1 MIAALAEA
9 ALRSF
14 ALGGVVWIGL
24 ILFRVRNPHVHM
36 TAWVVVLLASL
47 AMPFVMHWP
56 TLTIDRLPLSM
67 PVPDESWPADFAM
80 PEHPQPSLPIA
91 PSAAIAPMMK
101 RGVSIDWWMIATTV
115 YACVASLLL
124 LRLAIGLCLTWRLA
138 RAAKPVTSREMID
151 ADVRVSRDVG
161 GPVTFGSTILVP
173 PQFFGW
179 DAKKRLAVLAH
190 EGAHVANHD
199 FYVLLLA
206 SLNRAVFWFSPFS
219 WWQLARLAE
228 LAEIIGDARAIEMID
243 DRLSYAEILLDVAAS
258 VKPQPMELA
267 MARASTVRARVERI
281 IAAAAMPVAVGRR
294 KRLWIA
300 AAIVPA
306 VIVSAG
312 MIAYRTPDPVP
323 GGADLGDVPAQH
335 YRPFVNFYAVNFN
348 ATGPASVFAI
358 FREGDELYGQLTG
371 QRRLRLTV
379 ASDGTASY
387 AASFGEVTFPID
399 AERRSSELMLHM
411 NGRDVRAVR
420 VAEMPAPATDPV
432 SLDHY
437 VGWYKVAP
445 NRVLTVRRDGDRL
458 QVQETGQGRRPVL
471 AEGADAFSVHGD
483 HLLIFLRDDV
493 AGVSRVLVQNA
504 TSGARLAQRIDAAQA
519 QAIEADF
526 ARRLAEVPDRFREQV
541 PAAGSK
547 ETILAGIEDMRR
559 GTPNYDR
566 MSAPLAANIHRR
578 VDELR
583 ATFTALGA
591 VESIFF
597 RGVGPGGYDIYGAKF
612 ENGTAEF
619 RLLLEPDGKASD
631 VFFRPDGND
640 ELGGIVPCSEEASVR
655 GRAGTSP
662 IRIMLYNETD
672 DDINVFNLGA
682 DGERKAQSV
691 VRSDMTW
698 VTLTTVN
705 NPWVIAD
712 KSGKCMEILV
722 PGRQTRFHNVEA
734 SSLGARPGRAA
745 RRAVPIANGE
755 AMLRQYLKGIGKGQP
770 DYDHMTTEV
779 ANITRQQLP
788 FDQAI
793 LARLGALRAV
803 SFRGVTALDSDI
815 YLAQFANGS
824 AEWRIGVRNGTITKI
839 ALGPN
844 F

>member
-1 MIAALAEA
+1 MIATLAEA

-14 ALGGVVWIGL
+14 VLGGVVWFGL
-24 ILFRVRNPHVHM
+24 TLFRVRNPHIHM
-36 TAWVVVLLASL
+36 TAWIVVLFASL

-56 TLTIDRLPLSM
+56 TLTITRLPLPM
-67 PVPDESWPADFAM
+67 PAPDEFLPADISM
-80 PEHPQPSLPIA
+80 LESPQPVLPIA
-91 PSAAIAPMMK
+91 PGAAIAPA
-101 RGVSIDWWMIATTV
+101 RSGLSINWWLLASIV
-115 YACVASLLL
+115 YAGGAGLLL

-138 RAAKPVTSREMID
+138 RAAKPMKSLKMID

-173 PQFFGW
+173 PQFAGW

-190 EGAHVANHD
+190 EGAHVANRD

-228 LAEIIGDARAIEMID
+228 LAEIISDAQAIEVIE
-243 DRLSYAEILLDVAAS
+243 DRLSYAEILLDFAS
-258 VKPQPMELA
+258 TVRPRPVELA

-281 IAAAAMPVAVGRR
+281 IAAAAMPVAVGWR
-294 KRLWIA
+294 KRLSIA
-300 AAIVPA
+300 AAIAPV

-312 MIAYRTPDPVP
+312 MIAYRAPDLAPVAAETGEIP
-323 GGADLGDVPAQH
+323 TQH
-335 YRPFVNFYAVNFN
+335 YRPFVNFYAM
-348 ATGPASVFAI
+348 GPASVFAI
-358 FREGDELYGQLTG
+358 FREGDELYGQITG

-379 ASDGTASY
+379 GSDGMAAY
-387 AASFGEVTFPID
+387 AASSGEITFPIE
-399 AERRSSELMLHM
+399 AERRSSELMLRM

-420 VAEMPAPATDPV
+420 VAEMPTPASDSA
-432 SLDHY
+432 SLDQY
-437 VGWYKVAP
+437 VGWYRLAP

-458 QVQETGQGRRPVL
+458 WLQETGQGATAVL
-471 AEGADAFSVHGD
+471 AEGTDAFSFGGD
-483 HLLIFLRDDV
+483 RLLIFLRDEQ
-493 AGVSRVLVQNA
+493 AKVSRVLVQSA
-504 TSGARLAQRIDAAQA
+504 VFGARLAARVDAGVAQA
-519 QAIEADF
+519 VEADF

-541 PAAGSK
+541 PVAGGK
-547 ETILAGIEDMRR
+547 EMILRGIEDLRR

-566 MSAPLAANIHRR
+566 MSAPLAAKIHRQLN
-578 VDELR
+578 EMR
-583 ATFTALGA
+583 ATFAALGE

-619 RLLLEPDGKASD
+619 RLMLEPDGKAGD
-631 VFFRPDGND
+631 VIFRADGND
-640 ELGGIVPCSEEASVR
+640 ELGGILPCSEEASAR

-662 IRIMLYNETD
+662 IRIMVYNEMG
-672 DDINVFNLGA
+672 DDIQVFNLDA
-682 DGERKAQSV
+682 DGNRKAQSV
-691 VRSDMTW
+691 VRPNASWAST
-698 VTLTTVN
+698 TTVN
-705 NPWVIAD
+705 SPWVIAD
-712 KSGKCMEILV
+712 KSGRCLEVLM

-734 SSLGARPGRAA
+734 SNIGAKPGRAA

-755 AMLRQYLKGIGKGQP
+755 EMLRRYIEGVGKGQP
-770 DYDHMTTEV
+770 DYDRMTAEV
-779 ANITRQQLP
+779 ADITRQQLP
-788 FDQAI
+788 IDQAI

-815 YLAQFANGS
+815 YVAQFANGS

>member
-1 MIAALAEA
+1 MIATLAEA

-14 ALGGVVWIGL
+14 VLGGVVWFGL
-24 ILFRVRNPHVHM
+24 NLFRVRNPHVQM

-56 TLTIDRLPLSM
+56 TLTITRMPLPVS
-67 PVPDESWPADFAM
+67 VPDDFLPADISMLEA
-80 PEHPQPSLPIA
+80 PQPALPIPLGAAVVA
-91 PSAAIAPMMK
+91 PAKAA
-101 RGVSIDWWMIATTV
+101 VSINWWLVATIV
-115 YACVASLLL
+115 YAGVAGALL

-138 RAAKPVTSREMID
+138 RAARPMSGPQLID
-151 ADVRVSRDVG
+151 ADVRVSREVG

-173 PQFFGW
+173 PQFSGW

-190 EGAHVANHD
+190 EGAHVANRD

-228 LAEIIGDARAIEMID
+228 LAEIISDAEAIEVID
-243 DRLSYAEILLDVAAS
+243 DRWSYAEILLDVATS
-258 VKPQPMELA
+258 VNPRPVELA
-267 MARASTVRARVERI
+267 MARVSTVRARVERI
-281 IAAAAMPVAVGRR
+281 IAAAAMPVAVGWR

-300 AAIVPA
+300 AAIIPA

-312 MIAYRTPDPVP
+312 MIAYRTPDPAPVA
-323 GGADLGDVPAQH
+323 ADTGEVPAQH
-335 YRPFVNFYAVNFN
+335 YRPFVNFYAM
-348 ATGPASVFAI
+348 GPASVFAI
-358 FREGDELYGQLTG
+358 FREGDDLYGQLTG

-379 ASDGTASY
+379 GSDGTAAY
-387 AASFGEVTFPID
+387 AASSGEITFPLD
-399 AERRSSELMLHM
+399 AERRSSELMLRM
-411 NGRDVRAVR
+411 NGRDIRAVR
-420 VAEMPAPATDPV
+420 VAEVPTAAADPA
-432 SLDHY
+432 SLDQY
-437 VGWYKVAP
+437 VGWYRIAP
-445 NRVLTVRRDGDRL
+445 NRVLMVRREGDRL
-458 QVQETGQGRRPVL
+458 QVQETVQGRATLL
-471 AEGADAFSVHGD
+471 AEGADVFSIRGEN
-483 HLLIFLRDDV
+483 LLIFLRDEQSK
-493 AGVSRVLVQNA
+493 VSRVLVQN
-504 TSGARLAQRIDAAQA
+504 SVFGARLAPRIDASVA

-541 PAAGSK
+541 PVAGGK
-547 ETILAGIEDMRR
+547 EMILRGIEDLRR

-566 MSAPLAANIHRR
+566 MSAPLAAKVHRQLS
-578 VDELR
+578 ESQ
-583 ATFTALGA
+583 ATFVALGA

-619 RLLLEPDGKASD
+619 RLMIEPDGKAGD
-631 VFFRPDGND
+631 VIFRPDGND
-640 ELGGIVPCSEEASVR
+640 ELGGIVPCSEEAHVR

-662 IRIMLYNETD
+662 IRIMIYNEMG
-672 DDINVFNLGA
+672 DDIQVFNLDA
-682 DGERKAQSV
+682 DGNRRMQST
-691 VRSDMTW
+691 VRPNVSWAST
-698 VTLTTVN
+698 TTVN

-712 KSGKCMEILV
+712 KSGRCLEVLV

-734 SSLGARPGRAA
+734 SNIGARPGRAA

-755 AMLRQYLKGIGKGQP
+755 EMLRRYIEGVGKGQP
-770 DYDHMTTEV
+770 DYERMTSEV
-779 ANITRQQLP
+779 ADITRQQLP

-815 YLAQFANGS
+815 YVAQFANGS

>member
-1 MIAALAEA
+1 MIATLAEA
-9 ALRSF
+9 ALRSLV
-14 ALGGVVWIGL
+14 LGGVVWFGL
-24 ILFRVRNPHVHM
+24 YLFRVRNPHVHM
-36 TAWVVVLLASL
+36 TAWIVVLLASL

-56 TLTIDRLPLSM
+56 TLTISRLPLPLPMSLADDL
-67 PVPDESWPADFAM
+67 VPADISMLETPQPALAM
-80 PEHPQPSLPIA
+80 PAAVIA
-91 PSAAIAPMMK
+91 PPARS
-101 RGVSIDWWMIATTV
+101 GLSINWWLVATVV
-115 YACVASLLL
+115 YAGVAGLLL

-138 RAAKPVTSREMID
+138 RAAQPVGGVNMIA
-151 ADVRVSRDVG
+151 ADVRVSREVG

-173 PQFFGW
+173 PQFAAW

-190 EGAHVANHD
+190 EGAHVANCD
-199 FYVLLLA
+199 FYILLLA

-228 LAEIIGDARAIEMID
+228 LAEIISDAEAIEVID
-243 DRLSYAEILLDVAAS
+243 DRLSYAEILLEFAS
-258 VKPQPMELA
+258 TVNPRPVELA

-281 IAAAAMPVAVGRR
+281 IAAAAMPVAVGWR

-300 AAIVPA
+300 AAIVPV

-312 MIAYRTPDPVP
+312 MIANRSPEPAPVAAET
-323 GGADLGDVPAQH
+323 GEVPAQH
-335 YRPFVNFYAVNFN
+335 YRPFVSFYAM
-348 ATGPASVFAI
+348 GSASVFAI
-358 FREGDELYGQLTG
+358 FREGDEVYGQLTG

-379 ASDGTASY
+379 GNDGTASY
-387 AASFGEVTFPID
+387 AAPSVEITFSAD

-411 NGRDVRAVR
+411 NGRDVRALR
-420 VAEMPAPATDPV
+420 VAEMPTATAESAP
-432 SLDHY
+432 LDQY
-437 VGWYKVAP
+437 VGWYRLAP
-445 NRVLTVRRDGDRL
+445 NRVLTVRRDGERL
-458 QVQETGQGRRPVL
+458 WLNETGQGATQVL
-471 AEGADAFSVHGD
+471 AEGTDAFSFRGD
-483 HLLIFLRDDV
+483 HLVIFLRDEQSK
-493 AGVSRVLVQNA
+493 VSRVLVQSA
-504 TSGARLAQRIDAAQA
+504 VFGARLASRVDAAVS

-541 PAAGSK
+541 PAAGGK
-547 ETILAGIEDMRR
+547 EIILRGIEDLRH

-566 MSAPLAANIHRR
+566 MSAPLAAKVHRQLN
-578 VDELR
+578 EMR
-583 ATFTALGA
+583 ATFLALGP
-591 VESIFF
+591 VESLFF

-619 RLLLEPDGKASD
+619 RLMLEPDGKAGD
-631 VFFRPDGND
+631 VLFRADGND
-640 ELGGIVPCSEEASVR
+640 ELGGILPCAEEASVR

-662 IRIMLYNETD
+662 IRILVYNEMG
-672 DDINVFNLGA
+672 DDIQVFNLDAG
-682 DGERKAQSV
+682 DNRRMQSV
-691 VRSDMTW
+691 VRPNATW
-698 VTLTTVN
+698 AATTTVN

-712 KSGKCMEILV
+712 KSGRCLEILM

-734 SSLGARPGRAA
+734 SNLGARPGRAA

-755 AMLRQYLKGIGKGQP
+755 EMLRRYIEGIGKGQP
-770 DYDHMTTEV
+770 DYELMTPEV
-779 ANITRQQLP
+779 ADITRQQLP

-815 YLAQFANGS
+815 YVAQFANGS

>member
-1 MIAALAEA
+1 MIATLAEA
-9 ALRSF
+9 ALRSLV
-14 ALGGVVWIGL
+14 LGGVVWFGL
-24 ILFRVRNPHVHM
+24 NLFRVRNPHVHM
-36 TAWVVVLLASL
+36 TAWVVVLFASL

-56 TLTIDRLPLSM
+56 TLTITRLPLPVS
-67 PVPDESWPADFAM
+67 VPDDFLPADISMLEA
-80 PEHPQPSLPIA
+80 PQPALPIA
-91 PSAAIAPMMK
+91 PGAVIAPPA
-101 RGVSIDWWMIATTV
+101 RSGLAINWWLVATTV
-115 YACVASLLL
+115 YAAVAGLLL
-124 LRLAIGLCLTWRLA
+124 LRLLIGLCLTWRLA
-138 RAAKPVTSREMID
+138 RAAKPMKGPKPIG
-151 ADVRVSRDVG
+151 ADVRVSRDIG

-190 EGAHVANHD
+190 EGAHVANRD

-228 LAEIIGDARAIEMID
+228 LAEIISDAEAIEVID
-243 DRLSYAEILLDVAAS
+243 DRLSYAEILLDFAS
-258 VKPQPMELA
+258 TVKPRPVELA

-281 IAAAAMPVAVGRR
+281 IAAAALPVAVGWR

-300 AAIVPA
+300 AAIAPV

-312 MIAYRTPDPVP
+312 MIAYRTPDPAPVVAET
-323 GGADLGDVPAQH
+323 GEVPAQH
-335 YRPFVNFYAVNFN
+335 YRPFVNFYAM
-348 ATGPASVFAI
+348 GPTWVFAV
-358 FREGDELYGQLTG
+358 FREGDDLYGQLTG

-379 ASDGTASY
+379 GSDGMASY
-387 AASFGEVTFPID
+387 ASSSGEINFPLD
-399 AERRSSELMLHM
+399 AERRSSELTLRM

-420 VAEMPAPATDPV
+420 VAEMPTAAAEPA
-432 SLDHY
+432 SLEQY
-437 VGWYKVAP
+437 VGWYRIAP

-458 QVQETGQGRRPVL
+458 RVQETVQGPATLL
-471 AEGADAFSVHGD
+471 AEGADVFSIRGEN
-483 HLLIFLRDDV
+483 LLIFLRDEQSK
-493 AGVSRVLVQNA
+493 VSRVLVQN
-504 TSGARLAQRIDAAQA
+504 SVFGARLAPRIDAAVA

-541 PAAGSK
+541 PAAGGK
-547 ETILAGIEDMRR
+547 EMILRGIEDLRR

-566 MSAPLAANIHRR
+566 MSAPLAAKIHRQLG
-578 VDELR
+578 ESQ
-583 ATFTALGA
+583 ATFVALGA

-612 ENGTAEF
+612 ANGTAEF
-619 RLLLEPDGKASD
+619 RLMLEPDGKAGD
-631 VFFRPDGND
+631 VIFRADGND
-640 ELGGIVPCSEEASVR
+640 ELGGIVPCSEEANVR

-662 IRIMLYNETD
+662 IRIMVYNEMG
-672 DDINVFNLGA
+672 DDIQVFNLDS
-682 DGERKAQSV
+682 DGNRKAQSA
-691 VRSDMTW
+691 VRPNASWAST
-698 VTLTTVN
+698 TTVN
-705 NPWVIAD
+705 SPWVIAD
-712 KSGKCMEILV
+712 KSGRCLEVLM

-734 SSLGARPGRAA
+734 TSLGARPGRAA

-755 AMLRQYLKGIGKGQP
+755 DMLRRYIEGVGKGLP
-770 DYDHMTTEV
+770 DYEHMTAEV
-779 ANITRQQLP
+779 ADITRQQLP

-793 LARLGALRAV
+793 LTRLGALRAV

-815 YLAQFANGS
+815 YVAQFANGS

>member
-24 ILFRVRNPHVHM
+24 TLFRVRNPHVHM
-36 TAWVVVLLASL
+36 TAWIVVLLASL

-56 TLTIDRLPLSM
+56 TLTIDRLPLSV
-67 PVPDESWPADFAM
+67 PVPDEGWPADVPM
-80 PEHPQPSLPIA
+80 LDRPQASLPIMSGAGVA
-91 PSAAIAPMMK
+91 PIAK
-101 RGVSIDWWMIATTV
+101 RGVSIDWWMVATTV
-115 YACVASLLL
+115 YFCIAGLLL

-138 RAAKPVTSREMID
+138 RAAQPVKSREMID

-190 EGAHVANHD
+190 EGAHVANRD

-206 SLNRAVFWFSPFS
+206 SLNRVAFWFSPFS
-219 WWQLARLAE
+219 WWQFARLAE
-228 LAEIIGDARAIEMID
+228 LAEIISDARAIDMID

-258 VKPQPMELA
+258 VKPRPMELA
-267 MARASTVRARVERI
+267 MAEASTVCARVERI
-281 IAAAAMPVAVGRR
+281 IAAAATPVAVGWR
-294 KRLWIA
+294 KRLSIT
-300 AAIVPA
+300 AAILPV

-323 GGADLGDVPAQH
+323 AGADLGQVPSEH
-335 YRPFVNFYAVNFN
+335 YHPFVNFYAM
-348 ATGPASVFAI
+348 GPASVFAI

-371 QRRLRLTV
+371 QRRLRLSV

-387 AASFGEVTFPID
+387 AASFGEITFPVD

-411 NGRDVRAVR
+411 SGRDVRAVR
-420 VAEMPAPATDPV
+420 VAELPTPVTEPV
-432 SLDHY
+432 SIDQY
-437 VGWYKVAP
+437 VGWYRVAP

-458 QVQETGQGRRPVL
+458 QVQETGQGRSPAL
-471 AEGADAFSVHGD
+471 AEGNDAFSVHGD
-483 HLLIFLRDDV
+483 HLLIFLRDDA
-493 AGVSRVLVQNA
+493 AGVSRLLVQNV

-526 ARRLAEVPDRFREQV
+526 ARRLAEVPDRFREQI

-547 ETILAGIEDMRR
+547 EVILRGIEDLRR

-566 MSAPLAANIHRR
+566 MSAPLAASIHRR

-583 ATFTALGA
+583 ATFAALGA

-619 RLLLEPDGKASD
+619 RVLLEPDGKAGD
-631 VFFRPDGND
+631 VTFRPDGND
-640 ELGGIVPCSEEASVR
+640 ELGGMVSCSEEASVR

-662 IRIMLYNETD
+662 IRIMLYNETE
-672 DDINVFNLGA
+672 DDIQIFNLDANGQ
-682 DGERKAQSV
+682 RKAQSV
-691 VRSDMTW
+691 VRSDRTW
-698 VTLTTVN
+698 AALTTVN
-705 NPWVIAD
+705 NPWIIAD
-712 KSGKCMEILV
+712 KSGKCMEILL
-722 PGRQTRFHNVEA
+722 PGRQTRFQNIGA
-734 SSLGARPGRAA
+734 SNLGARLGRAA

-755 AMLRQYLKGIGKGQP
+755 AMLRQYIEGLGKGQP
-770 DYDHMTTEV
+770 DYDHMTSEV
-779 ANITRQQLP
+779 ANVTRQQLP

-793 LARLGALRAV
+793 VARLGALRAV

-815 YLAQFANGS
+815 YVAQFANGS

>member
-24 ILFRVRNPHVHM
+24 ILFRARNPHVHM
-36 TAWVVVLLASL
+36 TAWLVVLLASL

-56 TLTIDRLPLSM
+56 TLTIDRLPLSV
-67 PVPDESWPADFAM
+67 PLPDESWPADFSM
-80 PEHPQPSLPIA
+80 LEHPQPSVPIA
-91 PSAAIAPMMK
+91 SGAAIAPVAK
-101 RGVSIDWWMIATTV
+101 RGVSIDWWMVATTV
-115 YACVASLLL
+115 YACVAGLLL

-138 RAAKPVTSREMID
+138 RAARPVKSREMID

-161 GPVTFGSTILVP
+161 GPVTFGSVILVP
-173 PQFFGW
+173 PQFFDW

-206 SLNRAVFWFSPFS
+206 SLNRAIFWFSPFA

-228 LAEIIGDARAIEMID
+228 LAETISDARAIEMID

-258 VKPQPMELA
+258 VKPRPMELA
-267 MARASTVRARVERI
+267 MAHASTVRARVERI
-281 IAAAAMPVAVGRR
+281 IAAAAMPAAVGRR

-323 GGADLGDVPAQH
+323 AGADFGQVPAEH
-335 YRPFVNFYAVNFN
+335 YHPFVNFYAM
-348 ATGPASVFAI
+348 GPASVFAI
-358 FREGDELYGQLTG
+358 FREGDEIYGQLTG
-371 QRRLRLTV
+371 QRRLRLIL
-379 ASDGTASY
+379 AKDGTASY
-387 AASFGEVTFPID
+387 AASFGEITFPID
-399 AERRSSELMLHM
+399 AERRSSELTLRM

-420 VAEMPAPATDPV
+420 VAEMPAPAINPV
-432 SLDHY
+432 SLDQY
-437 VGWYKVAP
+437 VGWYRVAP

-458 QVQETGQGRRPVL
+458 QVQETGQGRAPVL
-471 AEGADAFSVHGD
+471 AEGADAFSGHGD
-483 HLLIFLRDDV
+483 RLLIFLRDD
-493 AGVSRVLVQNA
+493 AASVSRVLVQNA

-541 PAAGSK
+541 PVAGGK
-547 ETILAGIEDMRR
+547 EAILRGIEDLRR

-566 MSAPLAANIHRR
+566 MSAPLAAKIHRQL
-578 VDELR
+578 DELR
-583 ATFTALGA
+583 ATFAALGA
-591 VESIFF
+591 VETMFF
-597 RGVGPGGYDIYGAKF
+597 RGVGPGGYDIYGVKF
-612 ENGTAEF
+612 ENGSAEF
-619 RLLLEPDGKASD
+619 RLLLEPDGKAGD
-631 VFFRPDGND
+631 VIFRPDGND
-640 ELGGIVPCSEEASVR
+640 ELGGIVSCSQEASVR

-662 IRIMLYNETD
+662 IRIMLYNETNE
-672 DDINVFNLGA
+672 DIQVFNLGA

-698 VTLTTVN
+698 VGLTTVN
-705 NPWVIAD
+705 SPWIIAD

-722 PGRQTRFHNVEA
+722 PGRQTRFHNVEVSNVA
-734 SSLGARPGRAA
+734 ARPGRAS
-745 RRAVPIANGE
+745 RRAIPIANGE
-755 AMLRQYLKGIGKGQP
+755 AMLRQYIESIDKGQP

-815 YLAQFANGS
+815 YVAQFANGS
-824 AEWRIGVRNGTITKI
+824 AEWRIGVRNGTITRI

>member
-24 ILFRVRNPHVHM
+24 ILFRVRNPHFHM

-56 TLTIDRLPLSM
+56 TLTIDRMPLSI
-67 PVPDESWPADFAM
+67 PLPDEAWPVDFAM
-80 PEHPQPSLPIA
+80 PERPLPIA
-91 PSAAIAPMMK
+91 PGAAIAPMAK
-101 RGVSIDWWMIATTV
+101 HGVSIDWWMVATTI
-115 YACVASLLL
+115 YACVAGLLL

-138 RAAKPVTSREMID
+138 RAAKPVKSPQMID

-173 PQFFGW
+173 PQFIGW

-190 EGAHVANHD
+190 EGAHVANGD

-228 LAEIIGDARAIEMID
+228 LAEIISDAQAIEVID

-258 VKPQPMELA
+258 VKPRPMELA
-267 MARASTVRARVERI
+267 MAQASTVRARVERI
-281 IAAAAMPVAVGRR
+281 IAAAAMPVAVGWR

-300 AAIVPA
+300 AAIVPV

-323 GGADLGDVPAQH
+323 AAADLGEVPAEH
-335 YRPFVNFYAVNFN
+335 YRPFVNFYAM
-348 ATGPASVFAI
+348 GPASVFAI

-387 AASFGEVTFPID
+387 AASFGEIKFLVD
-399 AERRSSELMLHM
+399 AERRSSELTLRM

-420 VAEMPAPATDPV
+420 VAEMPAPAAEQV
-432 SLDHY
+432 SLDQY
-437 VGWYKVAP
+437 VGWYKIAP

-458 QVQETGQGRRPVL
+458 QVQETGQGRAPVL
-471 AEGADAFSVHGD
+471 AEGTDAFSVHGD
-483 HLLIFLRDDV
+483 HLLIFLRDET
-493 AGVSRVLVQNA
+493 AGVSRVLVQNV

-519 QAIEADF
+519 QAIETDF
-526 ARRLAEVPDRFREQV
+526 ARRLAEAPDRFREQV

-547 ETILAGIEDMRR
+547 EAILTGIEDLRR

-583 ATFTALGA
+583 ATFVALGA

-612 ENGTAEF
+612 ENGSAEF
-619 RLLLEPDGKASD
+619 RLLLEPDGKAGD
-631 VFFRPDGND
+631 VIFRPDGND
-640 ELGGIVPCSEEASVR
+640 ELGGIVSCSEEASVR

-662 IRIMLYNETD
+662 IRIMVYNELG
-672 DDINVFNLGA
+672 DDIQVFNLDAEGK
-682 DGERKAQSV
+682 RRMQNV
-691 VRSDMTW
+691 VRPNVSW
-698 VTLTTVN
+698 ASLTTVN

-712 KSGKCMEILV
+712 KSGRCMEILV
-722 PGRQTRFHNVEA
+722 PGRQTRFHNVETSNLA
-734 SSLGARPGRAA
+734 ARPGRAS

-755 AMLRQYLKGIGKGQP
+755 AMLRQYIEGIGKGQP

-779 ANITRQQLP
+779 ANITRRQLP

-815 YLAQFANGS
+815 YVAQFANGS

>member
-56 TLTIDRLPLSM
+56 TLTIDRMPLSM
-67 PVPDESWPADFAM
+67 PVPDDTWPTDFAM
-80 PEHPQPSLPIA
+80 LERPQPTLPIA
-91 PSAAIAPMMK
+91 PAGAIAPMVK
-101 RGVSIDWWMIATTV
+101 RGIAIDWWMVATTA
-115 YACVASLLL
+115 YACVAGLLL

-138 RAAKPVTSREMID
+138 RAAKPVKSREMID

-173 PQFFGW
+173 PQFFSW

-190 EGAHVANHD
+190 EGAHVANGD

-228 LAEIIGDARAIEMID
+228 LAEIISDARAIEMID
-243 DRLSYAEILLDVAAS
+243 DRLSYAEILLDVASS
-258 VKPQPMELA
+258 VKPRPMELA
-267 MARASTVRARVERI
+267 MAQVSTVRARIERI
-281 IAAAAMPVAVGRR
+281 IAAAALPVAVGWR

-300 AAIVPA
+300 AAIVPV

-323 GGADLGDVPAQH
+323 AGADLGDVPAQH
-335 YRPFVNFYAVNFN
+335 YRPFVNFYAM
-348 ATGPASVFAI
+348 GPASVFAV
-358 FREGDELYGQLTG
+358 FREGDDIYGQLTG

-387 AASFGEVTFPID
+387 AASFGEITFPID
-399 AERRSSELMLHM
+399 AERRSSELTLRM

-420 VAEMPAPATDPV
+420 VAEMPAPATDAV

-445 NRVLTVRRDGDRL
+445 NRVLTVRRDGDLL
-458 QVQETGQGRRPVL
+458 QVQETGQGRSKIL
-471 AEGADAFSVHGD
+471 AEGADAFSLHGD
-483 HLLIFLRDDV
+483 HLLIFLRDDASNV
-493 AGVSRVLVQNA
+493 ARVLVQNA

-541 PAAGSK
+541 PATGSK
-547 ETILAGIEDMRR
+547 EVILRGIEDVRA

-566 MSAPLAANIHRR
+566 MSVPLAAKVHRQL
-578 VDELR
+578 DELR
-583 ATFTALGA
+583 ATFAALGA

-597 RGVGPGGYDIYGAKF
+597 RGVGPGGYDIYGAQF
-612 ENGTAEF
+612 ANGTAEF
-619 RLLLEPDGKASD
+619 RVMLEPDGKAGD
-631 VFFRPDGND
+631 VIFRPDGND
-640 ELGGIVPCSEEASVR
+640 ELGGIVSCSEEANVR

-662 IRIMLYNETD
+662 IRIMLYNETA
-672 DDINVFNLGA
+672 DDIQVFNLGT

-698 VTLTTVN
+698 VALTTVN
-705 NPWVIAD
+705 SPWVIAD

-734 SSLGARPGRAA
+734 SNVLARPGRAS

-755 AMLRQYLKGIGKGQP
+755 AMLRQYIEGIGKGQP

-779 ANITRQQLP
+779 ANITRAQLP

-793 LARLGALRAV
+793 VARLGALRAV

-815 YLAQFANGS
+815 YVAQFANGS

>member
-1 MIAALAEA
+1 MIATLAEA

-14 ALGGVVWIGL
+14 VLGGIVWFGL
-24 ILFRVRNPHVHM
+24 TLFRVRNPHVHM

-56 TLTIDRLPLSM
+56 TLTITRPPVPMPAPDDFLPADLSM
-67 PVPDESWPADFAM
+67 LEL
-80 PEHPQPSLPIA
+80 PQPSLPVA
-91 PSAAIAPMMK
+91 SGAAIVPPAGSGLSINWWLVATIIYA
-101 RGVSIDWWMIATTV
+101 GVT
-115 YACVASLLL
+115 ACLL
-124 LRLAIGLCLTWRLA
+124 LRLMIGLCLTWRMA
-138 RAAKPVTSREMID
+138 RAAAPMKGTELIA
-151 ADVRVSRDVG
+151 ADVRISRDVG

-173 PQFFGW
+173 PQFAGW

-190 EGAHVANHD
+190 EGAHVANRD

-228 LAEIIGDARAIEMID
+228 LAEIISDARAIEVIE
-243 DRLSYAEILLDVAAS
+243 DRLSYAEILLDFAS
-258 VKPQPMELA
+258 TVRPRPVELA

-281 IAAAAMPVAVGRR
+281 IAAAAMPVAVGWR

-312 MIAYRTPDPVP
+312 MIAYRTPDVAPVS
-323 GGADLGDVPAQH
+323 ADLGDVPDQH
-335 YRPFVNFYAVNFN
+335 YRPFVNFYAM
-348 ATGPASVFAI
+348 GPASVFAI

-379 ASDGTASY
+379 GSDGTASY
-387 AASFGEVTFPID
+387 PASSGEITFPIE
-399 AERRSSELMLHM
+399 AERRSSELMLRM
-411 NGRDVRAVR
+411 NGRDVRALR
-420 VAEMPAPATDPV
+420 VAEMPAAATGPAP
-432 SLDHY
+432 LDQY
-437 VGWYKVAP
+437 VGWYRVAP

-458 QVQETGQGRRPVL
+458 QVQETVQGRAALL
-471 AEGADAFSVHGD
+471 AEGADVFSIHGD
-483 HLLIFLRDDV
+483 NLLIFLRDEE
-493 AGVSRVLVQNA
+493 ARVSRVLVQNA
-504 TSGARLAQRIDAAQA
+504 VFGARLAPRIDAAVA

-526 ARRLAEVPDRFREQV
+526 ARRVAEVPDRFREQV
-541 PAAGSK
+541 PVAGGK
-547 ETILAGIEDMRR
+547 EMILRGIEDLRR
-559 GTPNYDR
+559 GTPKYDR
-566 MSAPLAANIHRR
+566 MSAPLAAKIHRQLN
-578 VDELR
+578 ETQ
-583 ATFTALGA
+583 ATFVALGA
-591 VESIFF
+591 LESIFF
-597 RGVGPGGYDIYGAKF
+597 RGVGPGGYDIFGAKF

-619 RLLLEPDGKASD
+619 RLLLEPDGKVGD
-631 VFFRPDGND
+631 VLFRADGND
-640 ELGGIVPCSEEASVR
+640 ELGGIVSCAEEASVR

-662 IRIMLYNETD
+662 IRIMVYNEMGE
-672 DDINVFNLGA
+672 DIQIANLDA
-682 DGERKAQSV
+682 DGNRRTQSV
-691 VRSDMTW
+691 VRPNMSWAST
-698 VTLTTVN
+698 TTVN

-712 KSGKCMEILV
+712 KSGRCLEILV

-734 SSLGARPGRAA
+734 MSLGARPGRAA

-755 AMLRQYLKGIGKGQP
+755 EMLRRYIEGVGKGQP
-770 DYDHMTTEV
+770 DYDRMTSEV
-779 ANITRQQLP
+779 ADITRQQLP

-815 YLAQFANGS
+815 YVAQFANGS

>member
-56 TLTIDRLPLSM
+56 TLTLDRMPLSV

-80 PEHPQPSLPIA
+80 LERPQPSLPMA
-91 PSAAIAPMMK
+91 PATAIAPMVK
-101 RGVSIDWWMIATTV
+101 RGISIDWWMVATTV
-115 YACVASLLL
+115 YACVAGLLL

-138 RAAKPVTSREMID
+138 RAAKPVKSREMID

-173 PQFFGW
+173 PQFFRW

-190 EGAHVANHD
+190 EGAHVANGD

-206 SLNRAVFWFSPFS
+206 SLNRAMFWFSPFS

-228 LAEIIGDARAIEMID
+228 LAEIISDARAIEMID
-243 DRLSYAEILLDVAAS
+243 DRLSYAEILLDVATS
-258 VKPQPMELA
+258 VKPRPMELA
-267 MARASTVRARVERI
+267 MAQVSTVRARVERI
-281 IAAAAMPVAVGRR
+281 IAAAAMPVAVGWR

-300 AAIVPA
+300 AAIVPV

-323 GGADLGDVPAQH
+323 AGADLGQLPAEH
-335 YRPFVNFYAVNFN
+335 YHPFVNFYAM
-348 ATGPASVFAI
+348 GPASVFAI
-358 FREGDELYGQLTG
+358 FREGDDIYGQLTG

-387 AASFGEVTFPID
+387 AASFGEINFPID
-399 AERRSSELMLHM
+399 AERRSSELTLRM

-420 VAEMPAPATDPV
+420 VAEMPAPAAEQV
-432 SLDHY
+432 SLDQY
-437 VGWYKVAP
+437 VGWYKIAP

-458 QVQETGQGRRPVL
+458 QVQETGQGRAPVL
-471 AEGADAFSVHGD
+471 AEGTDAFSVHGD
-483 HLLIFLRDDV
+483 HLLIFLRDET

-504 TSGARLAQRIDAAQA
+504 ASGARLAQRIDAAQA

-547 ETILAGIEDMRR
+547 EAILTGIEDLRR

-578 VDELR
+578 LDELR
-583 ATFTALGA
+583 ATFVALGA

-619 RLLLEPDGKASD
+619 RLLLEPDGKAGD
-631 VFFRPDGND
+631 VIFRADGND
-640 ELGGIVPCSEEASVR
+640 ELGGIVSCTEEANLR

-662 IRIMLYNETD
+662 IRIMLYNETE
-672 DDINVFNLGA
+672 DDIKVFNLGA
-682 DGERKAQSV
+682 NGERKAQSV

-698 VTLTTVN
+698 VSTTTVN
-705 NPWVIAD
+705 SPWVIAD

-734 SSLGARPGRAA
+734 SNVAARPGRAS

-755 AMLRQYLKGIGKGQP
+755 AMLRQYIEGIGKGQP

-793 LARLGALRAV
+793 LARLGTLRAV
-803 SFRGVTALDSDI
+803 SFHGVTALDSDI
-815 YLAQFANGS
+815 YVAQFANGS

>member
-1 MIAALAEA
+1 MIATLAEA

-14 ALGGVVWIGL
+14 VLGGVVWFGL
-24 ILFRVRNPHVHM
+24 NLFRVRNPHVHM
-36 TAWVVVLLASL
+36 TAWVVVLFASL

-56 TLTIDRLPLSM
+56 MLTITRLPLPA
-67 PVPDESWPADFAM
+67 PVPADFLPADISM
-80 PEHPQPSLPIA
+80 LETPQPALPVVPVA
-91 PSAAIAPMMK
+91 PPVKS
-101 RGVSIDWWMIATTV
+101 GLSVNWWLVATMV
-115 YACVASLLL
+115 YAGVAGLLL

-138 RAAKPVTSREMID
+138 RAARPMSGPQMID

-173 PQFFGW
+173 PQFAGW

-190 EGAHVANHD
+190 EGAHVANRD

-206 SLNRAVFWFSPFS
+206 TLNRAVFWFSPFS

-228 LAEIIGDARAIEMID
+228 LAEIISDAEAIEVID
-243 DRLSYAEILLDVAAS
+243 DRLSYAEILLDFASS
-258 VKPQPMELA
+258 VKPRPVELA

-281 IAAAAMPVAVGRR
+281 IAAAAMPVAVGWR

-312 MIAYRTPDPVP
+312 MIAYRTPDPAPVA
-323 GGADLGDVPAQH
+323 ADTGEVPAAH
-335 YRPFVNFYAVNFN
+335 YRPFVNFYAM
-348 ATGPASVFAI
+348 GPASVFAI

-379 ASDGTASY
+379 GADGTASY
-387 AASFGEVTFPID
+387 AASSGEITFALD
-399 AERRSSELMLHM
+399 AERRSSELMLRM
-411 NGRDVRAVR
+411 SGRDVRAVR
-420 VAEMPAPATDPV
+420 VAEMPTAAAEPAW
-432 SLDHY
+432 LDQY
-437 VGWYKVAP
+437 VGWYRIAP
-445 NRVLTVRRDGDRL
+445 NRVLTVLRDGDRL
-458 QVQETGQGRRPVL
+458 RVQETVQGPATLL
-471 AEGADAFSVHGD
+471 AEGADVFSIHGEN
-483 HLLIFLRDDV
+483 LLIFLRDEQSK
-493 AGVSRVLVQNA
+493 VSRVLVQNA
-504 TSGARLAQRIDAAQA
+504 VFGARLAPRIDAAVA
-519 QAIEADF
+519 QAVEADF

-541 PAAGSK
+541 PAAGGK
-547 ETILAGIEDMRR
+547 EVILRGIEDLRR

-566 MSAPLAANIHRR
+566 MSAPLAAKIHRLL
-578 VDELR
+578 DETR
-583 ATFTALGA
+583 ATFVALGA

-619 RLLLEPDGKASD
+619 RLMLEPDGKAGD
-631 VFFRPDGND
+631 VIFRADGND

-662 IRIMLYNETD
+662 IRIMVYNEMG
-672 DDINVFNLGA
+672 DDIQVFNLAA
-682 DGERKAQSV
+682 DGSRRMQSV
-691 VRSDMTW
+691 VRSNASWAST
-698 VTLTTVN
+698 TTVN
-705 NPWVIAD
+705 SPWVIAD
-712 KSGKCMEILV
+712 KSGRCLEVLM

-755 AMLRQYLKGIGKGQP
+755 EMLRRYIDGVGKGQP
-770 DYDHMTTEV
+770 DYERMTPEV
-779 ANITRQQLP
+779 ADITRQQLP

-815 YLAQFANGS
+815 YVAQFANGS

>member
-14 ALGGVVWIGL
+14 ALGGVVWFGL
-24 ILFRVRNPHVHM
+24 ILFRVRNPYVHM

-56 TLTIDRLPLSM
+56 TLTIDRMPLSV
-67 PVPDESWPADFAM
+67 PVPDEAWPADFSMLERA
-80 PEHPQPSLPIA
+80 QPSLPIA
-91 PSAAIAPMMK
+91 AGAPMAK
-101 RGVSIDWWMIATTV
+101 RAVSIDWWMVATTV
-115 YACVASLLL
+115 YACVAGLLL

-138 RAAKPVTSREMID
+138 RAAKPVKSREMID

-199 FYVLLLA
+199 FYILLLA

-219 WWQLARLAE
+219 WWHLARLAD
-228 LAEIIGDARAIEMID
+228 LAEIISDARAIEMID

-258 VKPQPMELA
+258 VKPRPMELA
-267 MARASTVRARVERI
+267 MAQASTVRARVERI
-281 IAAAAMPVAVGRR
+281 ITAAAMPVAVGWR

-300 AAIVPA
+300 AAIVPV

-323 GGADLGDVPAQH
+323 AGADLGDVPAQH
-335 YRPFVNFYAVNFN
+335 YRPFVNFYAM
-348 ATGPASVFAI
+348 GPASVFAI
-358 FREGDELYGQLTG
+358 FREGDEIDGQLTG

-379 ASDGTASY
+379 ANDGTASY
-387 AASFGEVTFPID
+387 AASFGEITFPID
-399 AERRSSELMLHM
+399 AERRSSELTLRM

-432 SLDHY
+432 SLDQY
-437 VGWYKVAP
+437 VGWYKIAP
-445 NRVLTVRRDGDRL
+445 SRVLTVRRDGDRL
-458 QVQETGQGRRPVL
+458 QVQETGQGRSSVL
-471 AEGADAFSVHGD
+471 AEGTDAFSVHGD
-483 HLLIFLRDDV
+483 HLLIFLRDDA
-493 AGVSRVLVQNA
+493 AGVSRVLVQNV
-504 TSGARLAQRIDAAQA
+504 TSGARLAQRIDAAAA

-547 ETILAGIEDMRR
+547 ETILTGIEDLRR

-566 MSAPLAANIHRR
+566 MSAPLAARIHRQ

-583 ATFTALGA
+583 ATFVALGA
-591 VESIFF
+591 VETIFF

-612 ENGTAEF
+612 ENGSAEF
-619 RLLLEPDGKASD
+619 RLLLEPDGKAGD
-631 VFFRPDGND
+631 VIFRPDGND
-640 ELGGIVPCSEEASVR
+640 ELGGIVSCSEEANVR

-662 IRIMLYNETD
+662 IRIMLYNETN
-672 DDINVFNLGA
+672 DDIRVFNLGA

-698 VTLTTVN
+698 ASTTTVN

-712 KSGKCMEILV
+712 KSGRCLEILV

-734 SSLGARPGRAA
+734 SNVAARPGRAS

-755 AMLRQYLKGIGKGQP
+755 AMLRQYIEGIGKGQP

-793 LARLGALRAV
+793 VARLGALRAV

-815 YLAQFANGS
+815 YVAQFANGS
-824 AEWRIGVRNGTITKI
+824 AEWRLGVRNGTITKI

>member
-1 MIAALAEA
+1 MIATLAEA

-24 ILFRVRNPHVHM
+24 ILFRVRNPYVHM

-56 TLTIDRLPLSM
+56 TLTIDRMPLSV
-67 PVPDESWPADFAM
+67 PAPDEAWPADFSM
-80 PEHPQPSLPIA
+80 LEQPQPSLPIA
-91 PSAAIAPMMK
+91 PSAPMAK
-101 RGVSIDWWMIATTV
+101 RGVSIDWWMVATTV
-115 YACVASLLL
+115 YACVAGLLL

-138 RAAKPVTSREMID
+138 RAAKPVKSREMID
-151 ADVRVSRDVG
+151 ADVRVSRDIG

-219 WWQLARLAE
+219 WWHLARLAD
-228 LAEIIGDARAIEMID
+228 LAEIISDARAIEMID

-258 VKPQPMELA
+258 VKPRPMELA
-267 MARASTVRARVERI
+267 MAQASTVRARVERI
-281 IAAAAMPVAVGRR
+281 IAAAAMPVAVGWR

-300 AAIVPA
+300 AAIVPV

-323 GGADLGDVPAQH
+323 AGADLGDVPAQH
-335 YRPFVNFYAVNFN
+335 YRPFVNFYAL
-348 ATGPASVFAI
+348 GPASVFAI
-358 FREGDELYGQLTG
+358 FREGDEISGQLTG

-387 AASFGEVTFPID
+387 AASFGEITFPID
-399 AERRSSELMLHM
+399 AERRSSELTLRM

-432 SLDHY
+432 SLDQY
-437 VGWYKVAP
+437 VGWYKIAP
-445 NRVLTVRRDGDRL
+445 SRVLTVRRDGDRL
-458 QVQETGQGRRPVL
+458 QVQETGQGRSPVL
-471 AEGADAFSVHGD
+471 AEGIDAFSVHGD
-483 HLLIFLRDDV
+483 HLLIFLRDDA
-493 AGVSRVLVQNA
+493 AGVSRVLVQNV
-504 TSGARLAQRIDAAQA
+504 TSGARLAQRIDAAAA

-526 ARRLAEVPDRFREQV
+526 ARRVAEVPDRFREQV

-547 ETILAGIEDMRR
+547 ETILTGIEDLRR

-566 MSAPLAANIHRR
+566 MSAPLAARIHRQ

-583 ATFTALGA
+583 ATFAALGA
-591 VESIFF
+591 VETIFF

-612 ENGTAEF
+612 ENGSAEF
-619 RLLLEPDGKASD
+619 RLLLEPDGKAGD
-631 VFFRPDGND
+631 VIFRPDGND
-640 ELGGIVPCSEEASVR
+640 ELGGIVSCSEETNVR

-662 IRIMLYNETD
+662 IRIMLYNETN
-672 DDINVFNLGA
+672 DDIRVFNLGA

-698 VTLTTVN
+698 ASTTTVN

-712 KSGKCMEILV
+712 KSGKCLEILV

-734 SSLGARPGRAA
+734 SNVAARPGRAS

-755 AMLRQYLKGIGKGQP
+755 AMLRQYIEGIGKGQP
-770 DYDHMTTEV
+770 NYDHMTTEV

-793 LARLGALRAV
+793 VARLGALRAV

-815 YLAQFANGS
+815 YVAQFANGS
-824 AEWRIGVRNGTITKI
+824 AEWRIGVRNGMITKI

>member
-1 MIAALAEA
+1 MIATLAEA

-14 ALGGVVWIGL
+14 VLGGVVWFGL
-24 ILFRVRNPHVHM
+24 NLFRVRNPHVHM

-56 TLTIDRLPLSM
+56 TLTIARLPLSV
-67 PVPDESWPADFAM
+67 PVADEFWPADISMLETA
-80 PEHPQPSLPIA
+80 QPALPIA
-91 PSAAIAPMMK
+91 AGAAIAAPA
-101 RGVSIDWWMIATTV
+101 RSVVSIDWWLVVTIV
-115 YACVASLLL
+115 YAGVAGLLL
-124 LRLAIGLCLTWRLA
+124 LRLAIGLYLTWRLA
-138 RAAKPVTSREMID
+138 RAAKPMSGPKMID
-151 ADVRVSRDVG
+151 ADVRVSHDVG

-173 PQFFGW
+173 PQFAGW
-179 DAKKRLAVLAH
+179 DTKKRLAVLAH
-190 EGAHVANHD
+190 ESAHVANRD

-228 LAEIIGDARAIEMID
+228 LAEIISDAQAIEVID
-243 DRLSYAEILLDVAAS
+243 DRLSYAEILLDVATG
-258 VKPQPMELA
+258 VKPRPMELA

-281 IAAAAMPVAVGRR
+281 IAAAALPVAVGWR

-306 VIVSAG
+306 MIVSAG
-312 MIAYRTPDPVP
+312 MIAYRTPDPAP
-323 GGADLGDVPAQH
+323 FAGDLGEAPAQH
-335 YRPFVNFYAVNFN
+335 YRPFVNFYAM
-348 ATGPASVFAI
+348 GPASVFAI
-358 FREGDELYGQLTG
+358 FREGDDLYGQLTG

-379 ASDGTASY
+379 GNDGTASY
-387 AASFGEVTFPID
+387 AASSGEITFPFD

-420 VAEMPAPATDPV
+420 VAEMPTVATDSV
-432 SLDHY
+432 SLDQY
-437 VGWYKVAP
+437 VGWYRVAP

-458 QVQETGQGRRPVL
+458 QVQETVQGRAALL
-471 AEGADAFSVHGD
+471 AEGVDVFSIHGD
-483 HLLIFLRDDV
+483 NLLIFLRDDQ
-493 AGVSRVLVQNA
+493 AKVSRVLVQNA
-504 TSGARLAQRIDAAQA
+504 VFGARLAPRIDAATA

-526 ARRLAEVPDRFREQV
+526 ARRVAEVPDRFREQV
-541 PAAGSK
+541 PVAGGK
-547 ETILAGIEDMRR
+547 EMILRGVEDLRA
-559 GTPNYDR
+559 GTPNYAR
-566 MSAPLAANIHRR
+566 MSAPLAAKIQRQL
-578 VDELR
+578 DETR
-583 ATFTALGA
+583 ATFLALGP

-619 RLLLEPDGKASD
+619 RLLLEPDGKAGD
-631 VFFRPDGND
+631 VIFRADGND
-640 ELGGIVPCSEEASVR
+640 ELGGIVPCAEEANVR

-662 IRIMLYNETD
+662 IRIMVYNEMA
-672 DDINVFNLGA
+672 DDIRVFNLDA
-682 DGERKAQSV
+682 DGNRKTQSV
-691 VRSDMTW
+691 VRPNMSWAT
-698 VTLTTVN
+698 TTTVN

-712 KSGKCMEILV
+712 KSGRCLEVLI

-734 SSLGARPGRAA
+734 LSLGAKPGRAA

-755 AMLRQYLKGIGKGQP
+755 EMLRRYIEGVGKGQP
-770 DYDHMTTEV
+770 DYDHMTSEV
-779 ANITRQQLP
+779 ADITRQQLP

-815 YLAQFANGS
+815 YIAQFANGS